1 MYVSRDIE
9 SVVLKSIANYP
20 VTTITGPRQ
29 CGKSTLAKHLIMNWD
44 KTVYLD
50 LERPS
55 DLQKLE
61 NSEWF
66 LNTQKGKLICIDE
79 IQRKPDIFPIIR
91 SLVDEW
97 GGNSHFLVLGSSSRE
112 LLKQSSESLAGRIS
126 FKRLSPFVISEL
138 DSHISLEKFLSR
150 GGYPRSILAADDVTS
165 IEWRNDFITSFIERD
180 LIQYS
185 GFHPLVM
192 RRLWQMLAHNNG
204 QTVNYSSLGN
214 SLGISNVTVRNYI
227 DLLEGTFMV
236 EVVRPLFSN
245 LEKRLVK
252 APKVYIADQGITNAL
267 LGLTT
272 FEQLAGHPALG
283 SVWEQVVLMHLK
295 SRWPDLIFSF
305 YRTTGGAELDLVLKS
320 GEKTIAIECKA
331 SRTPVLTRGNYSAIA
346 DVKPLTTF
354 IVAPVEKGWPVQPG
368 VEVISLGELIMAVE
382 GKLGD

>member
-150 GGYPRSILAADDVTS
+150 
-165 IEWRNDFITSFIERD
+165 
-180 LIQYS
+180 
-185 GFHPLVM
+185 
-192 RRLWQMLAHNNG
+192 
-204 QTVNYSSLGN
+204 
-214 SLGISNVTVRNYI
+214 
-227 DLLEGTFMV
+227 
-236 EVVRPLFSN
+236 
-245 LEKRLVK
+245 
-252 APKVYIADQGITNAL
+252 
-267 LGLTT
+267 
-272 FEQLAGHPALG
+272 
-283 SVWEQVVLMHLK
+283 
-295 SRWPDLIFSF
+295 
-305 YRTTGGAELDLVLKS
+305 
-320 GEKTIAIECKA
+320 
-331 SRTPVLTRGNYSAIA
+331 
-346 DVKPLTTF
+346 
-354 IVAPVEKGWPVQPG
+354 
-368 VEVISLGELIMAVE
+368 
-382 GKLGD
+382 